1 LHWHRVS
8 PRAMVPLD
16 ERQRVTPADPARD
29 VPGMV
34 YVRYDV
40 HGRLRHLEA
49 VPGAAADAVDWLAL
63 FQAAG
68 LDVDRF
74 GTAEPA
80 LVPPVFAD
88 RRLAWEGPAGSPE
101 PGRGRVGAAAVGAG
115 PVLFDVAPAARPGAA
130 GDAASRG
137 AGAKDSRPDPV
148 ALVSSVARG
157 VLLLL
162 AFLAAWSIA
171 RRNLHAGRGDR
182 RGASR
187 VGSVLMGS

>member
-1 LHWHRVS
+1 LHWHRES

-74 GTAEPA
+74 RTAQPA

-101 PGRGRVGAAAVGAG
+101 RERVRVEAATVGAG
-115 PVLFDVAPAARPGAA
+115 PGLVGAAPPPRPGAA
-130 GDAASRG
+130 GG
-137 AGAKDSRPDPV
+137 AGS
-148 ALVSSVARG
+148 
-157 VLLLL
+157 
-162 AFLAAWSIA
+162 
-171 RRNLHAGRGDR
+171 
-182 RGASR
+182 
-187 VGSVLMGS
+187 